1 MHNIS
6 NKKKW
11 KRETRKQ
18 QKLFLRFPLRT
29 RRSNC
34 QQCASTMFSPHMG
47 RRDKR
52 SNKRVSVNFDP
63 SLNPLT
69 TKQTRRQPIREQRS
83 ELITVNRFRKSKAS
97 KKARDEQT
105 VGARWFDRP
114 FKRTQ
119 TSPLPSTM
127 GRGGG
132 RRKAERWPL
141 RASGR
146 NWNCSPMNRAL
157 HRVRIEPN

>member
-18 QKLFLRFPLRT
+18 QKNSQKLFLRFPLRT

-105 VGARWFDRP
+105 VGASGSIDRLKEPKPPPSPQRW
-114 FKRTQ
+114 
-119 TSPLPSTM
+119 
-127 GRGGG
+127 GEEEGGG
-132 RRKAERWPL
+132 K
-141 RASGR
+141 R
-146 NWNCSPMNRAL
+146 NADRCELPGE
-157 HRVRIEPN
+157 IEIVPR